1 MNGTRLDTLARSM
14 ATGSSRRRG
23 LRGLSSTALVLATS
37 RFVES
42 ADART
47 HHTHHKNHHQ
57 SHGKHNKKKSKPV
70 VQLPGEMPPA
80 TPGPTTT
87 ADAFCPTAAPNVAL
101 GSARRFAQSFVALR
115 SGQLTSASVNL
126 VANLEGANF
135 ALEIRNV
142 DVTGTPSDV
151 LARTSIA
158 NVPAIDFF
166 NDPPRTITGTFATPA
181 TVVAGQPYALAITGE
196 PGNPFGVEGQ
206 QFIPCPDGF
215 LFIDTDASETFQRKG
230 APDLV
235 FATSVTA

>member
-1 MNGTRLDTLARSM
+1 MNGTRLDTLARFM
-14 ATGSSRRRG
+14 ATGSSRRRV
-23 LRGLSSTALVLATS
+23 LRGLSSSALVLATS

-47 HHTHHKNHHQ
+47 HQRHHKNHHQ

-70 VQLPGEMPPA
+70 VQPPGEMPPA

-142 DVTGTPSDV
+142 DATGTPSDV
-151 LARTSIA
+151 LA
-158 NVPAIDFF
+158 
-166 NDPPRTITGTFATPA
+166 RTITGTFATPA

-206 QFIPCPDGF
+206 QFNPCPDGF
-215 LFIDTDASETFQRKG
+215 LFIDTDASETFQRKD